1 MTHTP
6 LEKSFLLLQKAQ
18 QIHDEKSHR
27 DILNLNLKDRL
38 KHMAL
43 HFCKYVGNLRVSITV
58 DVGNVVIFLFPK
70 LLEDIS
76 LAYLSCS

>member
-1 MTHTP
+1 MKTAH
-6 LEKSFLLLQKAQ
+6 LLSRKCAVGVLLILTSENRASD
-18 QIHDEKSHR
+18 QI
-27 DILNLNLKDRL
+27 
-38 KHMAL
+38 
-43 HFCKYVGNLRVSITV
+43 NLRVSITV